1 MAAKTAGTWASISR
15 PGYGAFTD
23 VDTTARFP
31 LGTRVEVKDTG
42 ATAYPGDA
50 ELIYLPGCASTA
62 RGSVVTISGA
72 VGTYTSALIAAR
84 AIGDVAVALAA
95 VTAATS
101 FGWYQTRGVGVA
113 LCDAGVADG
122 AALYIDG
129 TSGRCDDTAV
139 AGDAIQGMRA
149 ASADDTNTCLVVM
162 NYPKVGDF
170 DNA

>member
-1 MAAKTAGTWASISR
+1 MAAKTAATWAAVVPAGI
-15 PGYGAFTD
+15 GNFTD

-31 LGTRVEVKDTG
+31 LGMRVTVKDTG
-42 ATAYPGDA
+42 STAYPGDA
-50 ELIYLPGCASTA
+50 ELIYLPGVASTA

-72 VGTYTSALIAAR
+72 AGTYTTTLIAAR

-113 LCDAGVADG
+113 LCDAGVVDG

-129 TSGRCDDTAV
+129 TSGRIDDTVV
-139 AGDAIQGMRA
+139 AGDAVQGMRA
-149 ASADDTNTCLVVM
+149 ASTDDTNTCLVVL